1 MMKSCPN
8 PASHG
13 TLGISE
19 VPTPCRCSVT
29 AHSRGPPEFHLTR
42 RNAMPNVSSVNLSFL
57 NNNKSGSAIAL
68 INLADFANGPL
79 RLKKKVENGVTVT
92 YLGVR
97 SWSTYF
103 FEKLIATRTEKANAK
118 IKTQAA
124 IEKHVRSFLNNGGL
138 TFGRSAEDLT
148 AALQSKVVGKSIT
161 PALFVEDG
169 KDQDDIASTEPT
181 YRTLPKVTETKNK
194 TINGVTTVP
203 TGLSVAVIS
212 PLKVIADVRLV
223 TSARLKTHSASD
235 TRHGLTVRQVA
246 VVSDRSAR
254 AADFKT
260 QYLSRLNSVAG
271 SIETSVVLEVQPDSG
286 KECSEANLDGA
297 YSAAKDFIKT
307 QRSSGKHVSIML
319 TVPKLPTVTKDD
331 SPTVKVIDTAAKR
344 ASSDNHVL
352 LPDDDTSSESEF

>member
-1 MMKSCPN
+1 
-8 PASHG
+8 
-13 TLGISE
+13 
-19 VPTPCRCSVT
+19 
-29 AHSRGPPEFHLTR
+29 
-42 RNAMPNVSSVNLSFL
+42 MPNVSSVNLSFL
-57 NNNKSGSAIAL
+57 HNNKSGSAIAL